1 MRTIYPAIK
10 IISTVFLFCNSLITF
25 SQTRKP
31 EKDITQAMNNE
42 YPLLKEKNSINK
54 KIPGQ
59 YEKQVLYA
67 LSYFPELAQTK
78 IRFKIKKS
86 KGGIIATRP
95 TVGSIFRPSSKRS
108 YIVIINDSIGGRR
121 LPTFSNSGVNGQV
134 GILGHEFCHIIYFQ
148 NKTGFGL
155 MGIAL
160 GHVSRKYM
168 DRFENKTDSMD
179 IERGLGYQLIDWNLY
194 LEKGFRALL
203 SPGAPNP
210 FEKTGTRE
218 RYMSV
223 DHIRRVMA
231 QSALYQ

>member
-1 MRTIYPAIK
+1 MHT
-10 IISTVFLFCNSLITF
+10 
-25 SQTRKP
+25 
-31 EKDITQAMNNE
+31 E
-42 YPLLKEKNSINK
+42 YLLLKEKYSINK
-54 KIPGQ
+54 KIPKK
-59 YEKQVLYA
+59 YEMQVLYA

-95 TVGSIFRPSSKRS
+95 TVGSILRSSSKRS
-108 YIVIINDSIGGRR
+108 YIVIINDSTEGRR
-121 LPTFSNSGVNGQV
+121 LPTFSNGGVNGQV

-148 NKTGFGL
+148 NKSGFGL
-155 MGIAL
+155 MGIAI

-168 DRFENKTDSMD
+168 DHFENKTDSMD

-203 SPGAPNP
+203 PPGAPNP
-210 FEKTGTRE
+210 FEITGTRE

-223 DHIRRVMA
+223 EHIRRVMVK
-231 QSALYQ
+231 SALYQ

>member
-1 MRTIYPAIK
+1 MRTIVASIK
-10 IISTVFLFCNSLITF
+10 IISTVFLFCNSTITF

-31 EKDITQAMNNE
+31 EKDITQSMNTE
-42 YPLLKEKNSINK
+42 YTQLKEKNSINK
-54 KIPGQ
+54 KIPQQ
-59 YEKQVLYA
+59 YEKQGLYA
-67 LSYFPELAQTK
+67 LSYFPELSKTN

-95 TVGSIFRPSSKRS
+95 TVGSIFMRSSKRT
-108 YIVIINDSIGGRR
+108 YIVVINDSTDGRR
-121 LPTFSNSGVNGQV
+121 LPLFSNSGVNGQV
-134 GILGHEFCHIIYFQ
+134 GILGHEFCHIVYFQ

-155 MGIAL
+155 MGIAI

-168 DRFENKTDSMD
+168 DRFENKTDSMN

-203 SPGAPNP
+203 PPGAPNP

-223 DHIRRVMA
+223 EHIRGVMA
-231 QSALYQ
+231 NSNLYQ

>member
-1 MRTIYPAIK
+1 MRTIYPAIR
-10 IISTVFLFCNSLITF
+10 IISTFYLFCISPIIF

-59 YEKQVLYA
+59 YERQVLYA

-95 TVGSIFRPSSKRS
+95 TVGSIFRRSSKRS
-108 YIVIINDSIGGRR
+108 YIVIINDSIAGRR
-121 LPTFSNSGVNGQV
+121 LPTFSNGGVNGQV
-134 GILGHEFCHIIYFQ
+134 GILGHEFCHILYFE

-168 DRFENKTDSMD
+168 DHFENKTDSVD

-203 SPGAPNP
+203 PPGAPNP

-223 DHIRRVMA
+223 EHIRRVMA
-231 QSALYQ
+231 KSALYQ